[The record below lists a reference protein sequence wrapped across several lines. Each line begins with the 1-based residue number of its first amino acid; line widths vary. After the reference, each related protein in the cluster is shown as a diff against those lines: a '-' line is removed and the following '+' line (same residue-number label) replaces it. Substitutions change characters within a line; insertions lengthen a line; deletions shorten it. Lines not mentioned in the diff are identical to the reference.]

1 MNKELSEILE
11 KNHLS
16 SNIISA
22 HSVGGGCVSSA
33 YEVKTSDSSYFIKI
47 NSPDFA
53 NNFKSEFMGLQ
64 KIHETNAI
72 LCPTPFATGI
82 HKNHSYLVMSI
93 LPSLGGGTSA
103 LGAPLAKM
111 HLAGQ
116 SKQFGFPEPTYCGA
130 TLLDNTMT
138 DQPWSEWFA
147 EHRIGK
153 ILQDIGPKKI
163 TKYPV
168 KDICQAIAAEL
179 RSHDPDVTPS
189 LVHGDLWNGNCGTS
203 EGKPCIFDPAVYY
216 ADPEVDLAMTEL
228 FGGFGQRFFY
238 SYQTVRPIPDGYERR
253 KEIYNLFHVLNH
265 AYMFGGYYCSEA
277 ASIIDS
283 IMQHHK

>member
-11 KNHLS
+11 QCNLP
-16 SNIISA
+16 SNIISC

-47 NSPDFA
+47 NSLDFA
-53 NNFKSEFMGLQ
+53 DNFKSEFMGLT
-64 KIHETNAI
+64 KIHETNTI

-82 HKNHSYLVMSI
+82 YKQQSYLIMSV

-111 HLAGQ
+111 HMAGQ
-116 SKQFGFPEPTYCGA
+116 SKQYGFPEPTYCGS

-163 TKYPV
+163 TQYPV
-168 KDICQAIAAEL
+168 QDIIKKVASEL
-179 RSHDPDVTPS
+179 KSHDADVTPS

-203 EGKPCIFDPAVYY
+203 GGKPCIFDPAVYY
-216 ADPEVDLAMTEL
+216 GDPEVDLAMTEL
-228 FGGFGQRFFY
+228 FGGLGRSFY
-238 SYQTVRPIPDGYERR
+238 KSYQTVKPIPEGYERR

-265 AYMFGGYYCSEA
+265 AYMFGGFYCNQA

-283 IMQHHK
+283 LMQN